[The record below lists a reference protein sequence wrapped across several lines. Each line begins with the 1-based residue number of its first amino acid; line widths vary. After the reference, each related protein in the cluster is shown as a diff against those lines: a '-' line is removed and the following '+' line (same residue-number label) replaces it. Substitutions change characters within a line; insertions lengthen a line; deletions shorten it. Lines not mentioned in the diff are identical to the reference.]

1 MILHTIILAVTIG
14 LFIGTLY
21 VKGKKYMDWVKVKL
35 NINGVI
41 KASWKKKDHEE
52 YYTLTGTQ
60 IDLEEN
66 HVVFVEECEKSNYEN
81 DIPPMKE

>member
-1 MILHTIILAVTIG
+1 MFWHTIILAVTIG

-21 VKGKKYMDWVKVKL
+21 IKGKKCMDWIKVKL

-41 KASWKKKDHEE
+41 KASWKKKDSEE
-52 YYTLTGTQ
+52 YYTLTGTR

-66 HVVFVEECEKSNYEN
+66 QVTFVEECERSNYEN
-81 DIPPMKE
+81 DIPPMKS